1 MCFGE
6 DNKVA
11 RYDDESNKKRLKCLK
26 CDIIVGKL
34 LPFEPNNKNIKAF
47 ACDKVTVYKKSYHGE
62 KWYNIYKSIPTESRD
77 SADFFKDCIQIQR
90 PMESFIK
97 KKVIKE
103 PLHFPSVDKHKEFE
117 WIGVSVCKNSRDY
130 QIQAFVE
137 GLQKSI
143 VFVLNTGAG
152 KTLVASMILA
162 KLCKLNANGMGLML
176 VDRVPRVF
184 QQGDAIADNT
194 NLSAI
199 SFCGEKIKQKIVSV
213 S

>member
-1 MCFGE
+1 M
-6 DNKVA
+6 
-11 RYDDESNKKRLKCLK
+11 YSNPRSH
-26 CDIIVGKL
+26 GK
-34 LPFEPNNKNIKAF
+34 F
-47 ACDKVTVYKKSYHGE
+47 H
-62 KWYNIYKSIPTESRD
+62 
-77 SADFFKDCIQIQR
+77 
-90 PMESFIK
+90 K

-137 GLQKSI
+137 GLQKRI

>member
-1 MCFGE
+1 MEKNGTTYTNLFLQKAE
-6 DNKVA
+6 IQEISLKIVFKSKVPW
-11 RYDDESNKKRLKCLK
+11 K
-26 CDIIVGKL
+26 VL
-34 LPFEPNNKNIKAF
+34 L
-47 ACDKVTVYKKSYHGE
+47 
-62 KWYNIYKSIPTESRD
+62 
-77 SADFFKDCIQIQR
+77 
-90 PMESFIK
+90 K

-117 WIGVSVCKNSRDY
+117 WIRVSVCKNSRDS

-143 VFVLNTGAG
+143 VVVLNRGAG

-194 NLSAI
+194 NLSAM